1 MIKWLACQ
9 EDRTSKNVYQGEPW
23 NTRAFLR
30 SLQTF
35 FPTICIFCCAAFD
48 STFSDKSQLLH
59 LIQKGLHVSSFCFVA
74 LKIFSSSLTL
84 LYWPIFLVMMI
95 FKFILSGVHWHS
107 WMSRLIFFM
116 KFGTFLINISSN
128 IFSFFLSFS
137 LLFMKFL
144 FCVCWFL
151 VPVYKSLWTC
161 LFISFL
167 CSPDWIISLE
177 LWHLMSFSSVGLNLF
192 LIPSDNFFFS
202 YCTFQLQT
210 YFYLVFIYLFFNFG
224 ETPLSYYSLFL

>member
-1 MIKWLACQ
+1 MSISEKSA
-9 EDRTSKNVYQGEPW
+9 D
-23 NTRAFLR
+23 
-30 SLQTF
+30 F
-35 FPTICIFCCAAFD
+35 FPTICIFCCTAFD

-59 LIQKGLHVSSFCFVA
+59 LIQKCLHVSSFCFVA

-84 LYWPIFLVMMI
+84 LYWPMIFLGMMI
-95 FKFILSGVHWHS
+95 FKFILSGVHWHP
-107 WMSRLIFFM
+107 WMSRLVFFM

-128 IFSFFLSFS
+128 NFSFFLSFS

-151 VPVYKSLWTC
+151 VPVYKFLWTC
-161 LFISFL
+161 LFSSFL

-202 YCTFQLQT
+202 VIVPFSCKPISIWFL
-210 YFYLVFIYLFFNFG
+210 FIYFLILVRHHCHITLYFFRCD
-224 ETPLSYYSLFL
+224 FL